1 MKTPDA
7 PFTSAGL
14 LRGHIYAVPMAMIV
28 YALLAGLIWAI
39 VYHPWVV
46 IVGGG
51 ALLALLLRWQ
61 AWRVNRREHV

>member
-1 MKTPDA
+1 MKTPNE
-7 PFTSAGL
+7 PFTQAGL
-14 LRGHIYAVPMAMIV
+14 LRGLV
-28 YALLAGLIWAI
+28 YAALFSVPIYGLLAGLVWAI

-61 AWRVNRREHV
+61 AWRVARRAR

>member
-1 MKTPDA
+1 MNDDNRV
-7 PFTSAGL
+7 TSAYL
-14 LRGHIYAVPMAMIV
+14 LRGLIYAVPMAVIF
-28 YALLAGLIWAI
+28 YTLLAGLVWAI

-61 AWRVNRREHV
+61 AWRVARRAR

>member
-1 MKTPDA
+1 MNDSDNRV
-7 PFTSAGL
+7 TSAGL
-14 LRGHIYAVPMAMIV
+14 QRGLAYAVPLALAV
-28 YALLAGLIWAI
+28 YALLAGLVWAI

-61 AWRVNRREHV
+61 AWRVARRAR

>member
-1 MKTPDA
+1 MKTPNE
-7 PFTSAGL
+7 PFTQAGL
-14 LRGHIYAVPMAMIV
+14 LRGLAYAVPLAMAV
-28 YALLAGLIWAI
+28 YALLAGLVWAI

-61 AWRVNRREHV
+61 AWRVARRAR